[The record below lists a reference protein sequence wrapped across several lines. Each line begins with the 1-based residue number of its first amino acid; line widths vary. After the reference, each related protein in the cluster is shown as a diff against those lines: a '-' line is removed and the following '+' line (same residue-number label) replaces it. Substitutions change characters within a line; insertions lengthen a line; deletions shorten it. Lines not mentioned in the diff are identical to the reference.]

1 MVTCTK
7 YYCSNC
13 AKEVKEYSDL
23 ENTWYG
29 NNPLKYAG
37 GFRIINWNLTEP
49 EQIEPF
55 PRLEIG
61 DLCKLC
67 FEDCKSRVKAWT
79 ANNNLKEAVKE
90 C

>member
-29 NNPLKYAG
+29 DNPLKYRG
-37 GFRIINWNLTEP
+37 GFHISSFDFIQPKQTET
-49 EQIEPF
+49 F

-61 DLCKLC
+61 ELCKVC
-67 FEDCKSRVKAWT
+67 FEDCKSRVKAWKE
-79 ANNNLKEAVKE
+79 NNNLKEVVKE